1 VHEKVQHR
9 CAIGRCRVLK
19 EGKIS
24 KKKGGIFMVIPVI
37 LAVRFVL
44 SIYMVL
50 GFAVLHA
57 LVPPLVA
64 CLKLKERGE

>member
-1 VHEKVQHR
+1 MHEKVQHR
-9 CAIGRCRVLK
+9 CAIGRCSVLK

-24 KKKGGIFMVIPVI
+24 KKKGGIFMVPVI

-64 CLKLKERGE
+64 SLKLKERGE

>member
-1 VHEKVQHR
+1 
-9 CAIGRCRVLK
+9 
-19 EGKIS
+19 
-24 KKKGGIFMVIPVI
+24 MVPVI

-64 CLKLKERGE
+64 SLKLKERGE

>member
-1 VHEKVQHR
+1 
-9 CAIGRCRVLK
+9 
-19 EGKIS
+19 
-24 KKKGGIFMVIPVI
+24 MVPVI

-50 GFAVLHA
+50 GFAVLHHA

-64 CLKLKERGE
+64 SLKLKERGE